1 MWVGGRRG
9 WLPSVAPK
17 GRIPPT
23 DCPPNGGSMP
33 ASEYPPCGCK
43 PLARQLGARPRLFD
57 CIMRRIAC
65 KGGPPCRLING
76 VRCDSYI
83 RPSGPYALA
92 IALVV
97 LAYAGCRQHH
107 CRHRL
112 LRPNAG
118 LSAACPSALVIG
130 GAIAPMVFWAFRK
143 VVQHCRRFAQ
153 RMRRARGVGVGE
165 RGRAPPP
172 HCPNACYQPCVSLAA
187 TAAEALDTLTSLR
200 LHLFASTCSVMG
212 GWSRLL
218 V

>member
-1 MWVGGRRG
+1 MGGRRG

-17 GRIPPT
+17 GRSQPT

-65 KGGPPCRLING
+65 NGGPPCRLISG
-76 VRCDSYI
+76 ARCDSYI

-92 IALVV
+92 IALVI

-107 CRHRL
+107 CRHHL

-118 LSAACPSALVIG
+118 LSAACASALVIG
-130 GAIAPMVFWAFRK
+130 GAIAPHGVLGFQEGCAALPTLCAKDAARP
-143 VVQHCRRFAQ
+143 RRGGGGKGPSPPSPLPQ
-153 RMRRARGVGVGE
+153 RMLSIMCFPRSN
-165 RGRAPPP
+165 RGR
-172 HCPNACYQPCVSLAA
+172 
-187 TAAEALDTLTSLR
+187 
-200 LHLFASTCSVMG
+200 ST
-212 GWSRLL
+212 
-218 V
+218 